1 MKKYGDSNQHKKEKI
16 DNKQE
21 NNKEDFKNEDTTL
34 NDLDELYSKYIIDDI
49 DFLSKSSNDDID
61 TKMNKMIN
69 IIKKGGNINNIINK
83 EDIKEEQKKKEKII
97 EKSKKEDENVKMK
110 QMDEKNEK
118 EKKTEKKENEKLKEE
133 LKEELNNISS
143 INTSSPYKK
152 NNIIDKD
159 KKLKISSKVKKL
171 ELLKKKEEKYLDIIN
186 L

>member
-1 MKKYGDSNQHKKEKI
+1 MKKYGDSSQHKKEKI

-69 IIKKGGNINNIINK
+69 IIKKGGNINNIIDK
-83 EDIKEEQKKKEKII
+83 EDIKEEQKKKDEKKEKII

-152 NNIIDKD
+152 IIRIK
-159 KKLKISSKVKKL
+159 
-171 ELLKKKEEKYLDIIN
+171 N
-186 L
+186 